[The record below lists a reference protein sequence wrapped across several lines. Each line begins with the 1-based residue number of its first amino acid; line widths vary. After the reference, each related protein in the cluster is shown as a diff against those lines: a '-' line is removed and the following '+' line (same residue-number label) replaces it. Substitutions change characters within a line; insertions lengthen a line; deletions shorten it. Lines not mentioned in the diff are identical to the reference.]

1 MKIGI
6 CFGGYCPLHRGH
18 LDLIMKSKKTNDLTI
33 VVVCGYDGDPRGDG
47 VGLPLIKRYRIIKN
61 FLEDE
66 LVKVVYIND
75 TELGLDESMCDS
87 NWIIWTQEVMRQI
100 VEIPECKHIR
110 WDNYIYDDYNNRHC
124 ITWYVAEGFYKE
136 MLEKNCV
143 FPSFVELIDRTL
155 NPISGTKCRENP
167 LKYWNIITAPF
178 RAYFSHNILIAGTA
192 SEGKTTLTRDI
203 GKYYGIPYSYEKGRD
218 ICHLKSDPEFTVK
231 DFMYNI
237 YEQHKYNEELISS
250 PQNPGIFIS
259 DTDNMV
265 TLMYANYYCKRKEFA
280 LSYNDYGIL
289 HQMTEAYRDTTKWDK
304 IFLLKPRNIGIVDDG
319 ERYMPDSDYEIRCE
333 FFEFLKSLYDDFG
346 YEYEILNGNYY
357 ENYLSVRRYIDELYR
372 KTEG

>member
-1 MKIGI
+1 MNVGI

-18 LDLIMKSKKTNDLTI
+18 LDLIMKSKKLNDMTY
-33 VVVCGYDGDPRGDG
+33 VVVCGYDGETRGDSY
-47 VGLPLIKRYRIIKN
+47 GLPLIKRYRIIKN

-66 LVKVVYIND
+66 LLKVIYVND
-75 TELGLDESMCDS
+75 TEIGLDESMS
-87 NWIIWTQEVMRQI
+87 PENWKIWTR
-100 VEIPECKHIR
+100 EIQNKI
-110 WDNYIYDDYNNRHC
+110 DFSDDNNYI
-124 ITWYVAEGFYKE
+124 WYVAEPFYKD
-136 MLEKNCV
+136 MLDSNC
-143 FPSFVELIDRTL
+143 SFDSVVELEDRTL
-155 NPISGTKCRENP
+155 NPVSGTKCRENP

-192 SEGKTTLTRDI
+192 SEGKTTLVRDI

-218 ICHLKSDPEFTVK
+218 NCHLKTDPEFNVK

-259 DTDNMV
+259 DTDNFV
-265 TLMYANYYCKRKEFA
+265 TLMYAKYYSEREGFALDDEDFKCLYEMTKAYCK
-280 LSYNDYGIL
+280 
-289 HQMTEAYRDTTKWDK
+289 TTKWDK
-304 IFLLKPRNIGIVDDG
+304 IFLIEPKPKGIVDDG

-333 FFEFLKSLYDDFG
+333 FFKYLKSLYDEFG

-357 ENYLSVRRYIDELYR
+357 ENYLKVRKYIDELYR
-372 KTEG
+372 EDEG